1 MKVPLKPKVWPR
13 VDSNLQP
20 HLCTQKQEIKRQINK
35 MQFCFFADQSEEL
48 ILKLPGL
55 SNQCDM

>member
-1 MKVPLKPKVWPR
+1 M
-13 VDSNLQP
+13 DSNLQP

-48 ILKLPGL
+48 ILKLVTWIIQPMWHVNETYFL
-55 SNQCDM
+55 